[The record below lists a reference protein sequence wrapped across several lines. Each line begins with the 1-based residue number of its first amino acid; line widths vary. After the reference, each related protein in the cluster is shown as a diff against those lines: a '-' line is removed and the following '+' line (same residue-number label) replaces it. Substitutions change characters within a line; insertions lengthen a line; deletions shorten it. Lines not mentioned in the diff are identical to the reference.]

1 MTTDLLN
8 VRGAST
14 PNQQMKLKTIKA
26 RALVVTHKL
35 QPSAVCLISSIR
47 TTTVCF
53 AAPCREQTNTHPQQ
67 RHYGQG
73 EYSYRHPL
81 QPNGS
86 YHQSTRS
93 QHSTQNRQGTAKSTE
108 RERTEYGPAGKPS
121 PSLGFSTFIHGG
133 LDPDIAATVGSVLL
147 KPDFKSRH
155 IVQMNTLLIGDLSL
169 RTGAPASAIRYY
181 ERAGVL
187 PKPTRVNGRRHY
199 DLDAVTRVNV
209 LRFAQQAGFSLKDIR
224 TLFGGFSPKVTLGS
238 RWRSLA
244 VRKLQ
249 ELDTMSQRIANMR
262 RAIELAAQ
270 CGCIRI
276 EDCNLGA
283 MDTAKTGTAGTPQGC
298 TRSC

>member
-1 MTTDLLN
+1 
-8 VRGAST
+8 
-14 PNQQMKLKTIKA
+14 
-26 RALVVTHKL
+26 
-35 QPSAVCLISSIR
+35 
-47 TTTVCF
+47 
-53 AAPCREQTNTHPQQ
+53 
-67 RHYGQG
+67 
-73 EYSYRHPL
+73 
-81 QPNGS
+81 
-86 YHQSTRS
+86 
-93 QHSTQNRQGTAKSTE
+93 
-108 RERTEYGPAGKPS
+108 
-121 PSLGFSTFIHGG
+121 
-133 LDPDIAATVGSVLL
+133 
-147 KPDFKSRH
+147 
-155 IVQMNTLLIGDLSL
+155 MNTLLIGDLSL

-187 PKPTRVNGRRHY
+187 PKPARVNGRRHY
-199 DLDAVTRVNV
+199 DLDAVARVNV

-224 TLFGGFSPKVTLGS
+224 TLFGGFSPNVTLGS

-283 MDTAKTGTAGTPQGC
+283 MDSVNPSTAGSPQGC